1 MKFLDQAKIYVFSG
15 KGGHGCVSFRREK
28 FVEYGGPNGGNGGKG
43 GDVVVEAVENLN
55 TLIDYRYQ
63 QHIKAKNGRPGM
75 GTSRTGAG
83 GDDAVV
89 KVPVGTQ
96 ILDEAREHILADL
109 TEPGQTIIL
118 ARGGQGGRGNESF
131 KSSTNRAP
139 RQFEQGGEAEEM
151 TVWLRLKLIADAGL
165 IGLPNAG
172 KSTFLTTVSRAR
184 PKIGAYPFTTL
195 YPNLGVAQAGEREV
209 ILADI
214 PGLIEGAHE
223 GAGLGDRFLGHV
235 ERCRALLHLVD
246 GTADDVAADYR
257 TVRGELDAY
266 DAGLPDKLELVCLN
280 KCDALTDDLIAER
293 KAELAAECGQTVHVI
308 SGVAG
313 KGLPELL
320 AELAS
325 AIGPAAA
332 KDDAEEARVT
342 AGTAASGAGG
352 WQP

>member
-1 MKFLDQAKIYVFSG
+1 M
-15 KGGHGCVSFRREK
+15 
-28 FVEYGGPNGGNGGKG
+28 
-43 GDVVVEAVENLN
+43 
-55 TLIDYRYQ
+55 
-63 QHIKAKNGRPGM
+63 
-75 GTSRTGAG
+75 
-83 GDDAVV
+83 
-89 KVPVGTQ
+89 
-96 ILDEAREHILADL
+96 
-109 TEPGQTIIL
+109 
-118 ARGGQGGRGNESF
+118 
-131 KSSTNRAP
+131 
-139 RQFEQGGEAEEM
+139 
-151 TVWLRLKLIADAGL
+151 
-165 IGLPNAG
+165 
-172 KSTFLTTVSRAR
+172 
-184 PKIGAYPFTTL
+184 
-195 YPNLGVAQAGEREV
+195 
-209 ILADI
+209 
-214 PGLIEGAHE
+214 
-223 GAGLGDRFLGHV
+223 

-332 KDDAEEARVT
+332 KDDAEEARET